1 MARRYFNPQILKFS
15 NRPMNIR
22 TLSFLLTCLM
32 LFFVASCSPKA
43 SETENADEIA
53 VADTVVNDSI
63 VAESVVEP
71 ETEPVFITPDL
82 AFMEVHGHVK
92 SVEYPNGRK
101 AVFDEKGNL
110 VDYATEYSGENEV
123 MIGRDDD
130 GYIVSTYD
138 GPGGSEM
145 FGYDKE
151 KVRLIQTAAGDGA
164 YYSECNIVYDDNGDV
179 VGYNFVSEDMAE
191 ETRDE
196 WSADVEIVAK
206 DEQGNWTE
214 LKSGDATLKRKI
226 IYF

>member
-1 MARRYFNPQILKFS
+1 MRGILLSPVLLAFCLVVVSCGSKKQDNVENNGINEESQFA
-15 NRPMNIR
+15 ND
-22 TLSFLLTCLM
+22 TLN
-32 LFFVASCSPKA
+32 
-43 SETENADEIA
+43 ENGIVDE
-53 VADTVVNDSI
+53 TVV
-63 VAESVVEP
+63 A
-71 ETEPVFITPDL
+71 EPVFVTPDL
-82 AFMEVHGHVK
+82 AFMEVYGHVK

-110 VDYATEYSGENEV
+110 VDYATEYSGENKV

-151 KVRLIQTAAGDGA
+151 KIRLIQTAAGDGA
-164 YYSECNIVYDDNGDV
+164 YYSECNIVYDDNGNV

-196 WSADVEIVAK
+196 WSADVEIVTK

-214 LKSGDATLKRKI
+214 LKSGDATVKRTI
-226 IYF
+226 VYY

>member
-1 MARRYFNPQILKFS
+1 MRGILLSPVLLAVCFVVVSCGSKKQDNVENNGFNEESQVA
-15 NRPMNIR
+15 ND
-22 TLSFLLTCLM
+22 TLN
-32 LFFVASCSPKA
+32 
-43 SETENADEIA
+43 ENGIVDE
-53 VADTVVNDSI
+53 TVV
-63 VAESVVEP
+63 A
-71 ETEPVFITPDL
+71 EPVFVTPDL
-82 AFMEVHGHVK
+82 AFMEVYGHVK

-110 VDYATEYSGENEV
+110 VDYATEYSGENKV

-151 KVRLIQTAAGDGA
+151 KIRLIQTAAGDGA
-164 YYSECNIVYDDNGDV
+164 YYSECNIVYDDNGNV

-214 LKSGDATLKRKI
+214 LKSGEASVKRTI
-226 IYF
+226 IYY

>member
-1 MARRYFNPQILKFS
+1 MRGILLSPVLLAVCLVVVSCGSKKQDNVENNGINEESQFA
-15 NRPMNIR
+15 ND
-22 TLSFLLTCLM
+22 TLN
-32 LFFVASCSPKA
+32 
-43 SETENADEIA
+43 ENGIVDE
-53 VADTVVNDSI
+53 TVV
-63 VAESVVEP
+63 A
-71 ETEPVFITPDL
+71 EPVFVTPDL
-82 AFMEVHGHVK
+82 AFMEVYGHVK

-101 AVFDEKGNL
+101 AVFDEIGNL
-110 VDYATEYSGENEV
+110 VDYATEYSGENKV

-151 KVRLIQTAAGDGA
+151 KIRLIQTAAGDGA
-164 YYSECNIVYDDNGDV
+164 YYSECNIVYDDNGNV

-196 WSADVEIVAK
+196 WSADVEIVEK

-214 LKSGDATLKRKI
+214 LKSGEASVKRTI
-226 IYF
+226 IYY

>member
-1 MARRYFNPQILKFS
+1 MT
-15 NRPMNIR
+15 IR
-22 TLSFLLTCLM
+22 TLSYLLTCLL

-53 VADTVVNDSI
+53 VADTVVDDSI
-63 VAESVVEP
+63 VAESVAEP

-101 AVFDEKGNL
+101 AFFDEKGNL
-110 VDYATEYSGENEV
+110 VDYATEYSGKNEV

-151 KVRLIQTAAGDGA
+151 KVRLVLTAAGDGA
-164 YYSECNIVYDDNGDV
+164 YYSECHIEYDAEGNV
-179 VGYNFVSEDMAE
+179 VRYNFVDEDMAE

-214 LKSGDATLKRKI
+214 LKSGDATLKRTI
-226 IYF
+226 VYY

>member
-1 MARRYFNPQILKFS
+1 
-15 NRPMNIR
+15 MNIR
-22 TLSFLLTCLM
+22 TLLFLLTCLV
-32 LFFVASCSPKA
+32 LFFVASCSPKT
-43 SETENADEIA
+43 SEIEKTDEIA
-53 VADTVVNDSI
+53 VADTVINDG
-63 VAESVVEP
+63 VETGNVVDAELESDP
-71 ETEPVFITPDL
+71 DPVFITPDL
-82 AFMEVHGHVK
+82 AFMEVHGYVK

-101 AVFDEKGNL
+101 AVFDENGNL

-196 WSADVEIVAK
+196 WSADVEIVSK

-226 IYF
+226 IYYSSSE

>member
-1 MARRYFNPQILKFS
+1 MRRISLLPFVLAFCLAV
-15 NRPMNIR
+15 
-22 TLSFLLTCLM
+22 LSCGNNKNDN
-32 LFFVASCSPKA
+32 V
-43 SETENADEIA
+43 ENDA
-53 VADTVVNDSI
+53 VNEKTQLVNDTANAVEI
-63 VAESVVEP
+63 EEVVA
-71 ETEPVFITPDL
+71 EPVFITPDL

-92 SVEYPNGRK
+92 LVEYPNGRK

-110 VDYATEYSGENEV
+110 VNYATEYSGDNEV

-145 FGYDKE
+145 FDYDKE
-151 KVRLIQTAAGDGA
+151 KMRLTLTGAGDGA
-164 YYSECNIVYDDNGDV
+164 YYSECNIEYDDNGNV

-196 WSADVEIVAK
+196 WSAEVVIVSK

-214 LKSGDATLKRKI
+214 LKSGDATVKRKI
-226 IYF
+226 VYYK

>member
-1 MARRYFNPQILKFS
+1 MRGILLSPVLLAVCLVVVSCGSKKQDNVENNGINEES
-15 NRPMNIR
+15 QVAND
-22 TLSFLLTCLM
+22 TLN
-32 LFFVASCSPKA
+32 
-43 SETENADEIA
+43 ENGIVDE
-53 VADTVVNDSI
+53 TVV
-63 VAESVVEP
+63 A
-71 ETEPVFITPDL
+71 EPVFVTPDL
-82 AFMEVHGHVK
+82 AFMEVYGHVK

-110 VDYATEYSGENEV
+110 VDYATEYSGENKV

-151 KVRLIQTAAGDGA
+151 KIRLIQTAAGDGA
-164 YYSECNIVYDDNGDV
+164 YYSECNIVYDDNGNV

-214 LKSGDATLKRKI
+214 LKSGEASVKRTI
-226 IYF
+226 IYY

>member
-1 MARRYFNPQILKFS
+1 MRGIL
-15 NRPMNIR
+15 
-22 TLSFLLTCLM
+22 LSPVLLAVCLVVVSCGSKKQDNVENNGINEESQ
-32 LFFVASCSPKA
+32 VAND
-43 SETENADEIA
+43 TINENGIVDE
-53 VADTVVNDSI
+53 TVV
-63 VAESVVEP
+63 A
-71 ETEPVFITPDL
+71 EPVFVTPDL
-82 AFMEVHGHVK
+82 AFMEVYGHVK

-110 VDYATEYSGENEV
+110 VDYATEYSGENKV

-151 KVRLIQTAAGDGA
+151 KIRLIQTAAGDGA
-164 YYSECNIVYDDNGDV
+164 YYSECNIVYDDNGNV

-214 LKSGDATLKRKI
+214 LKSGEASVKRTI
-226 IYF
+226 VYY

>member
-1 MARRYFNPQILKFS
+1 MRGILLSPVLLAVCLVVVSCGSKKQDNVENNGINEESQFA
-15 NRPMNIR
+15 ND
-22 TLSFLLTCLM
+22 TLN
-32 LFFVASCSPKA
+32 
-43 SETENADEIA
+43 ENGIVDE
-53 VADTVVNDSI
+53 TVV
-63 VAESVVEP
+63 A
-71 ETEPVFITPDL
+71 EPVFVTPDL
-82 AFMEVHGHVK
+82 AFMEVYGHVK

-110 VDYATEYSGENEV
+110 VDYATEYSGENKV

-151 KVRLIQTAAGDGA
+151 KIRLIQTAAGDGA
-164 YYSECNIVYDDNGDV
+164 YYSECNIVYDDNGNV

-206 DEQGNWTE
+206 DEHGNWTE
-214 LKSGDATLKRKI
+214 LKSGEASVKRTI
-226 IYF
+226 IYY

>member
-1 MARRYFNPQILKFS
+1 MK
-15 NRPMNIR
+15 IR
-22 TLSFLLTCLM
+22 TLASFIALVL
-32 LFFVASCSPKA
+32 LFFATSCSPKA
-43 SETENADEIA
+43 SETENTDETV
-53 VADTVVNDSI
+53 VADTIDNDSI
-63 VAESVVEP
+63 VAESVAEP
-71 ETEPVFITPDL
+71 EMEPVFITPDL

-151 KVRLIQTAAGDGA
+151 KVRLVQTAAGDGA
-164 YYSECNIVYDDNGDV
+164 YYSECNIVYDDNGNV

-206 DEQGNWTE
+206 DDEGNWTE
-214 LKSGDATLKRKI
+214 LKSGDATVKRTI
-226 IYF
+226 VYY

>member
-1 MARRYFNPQILKFS
+1 MRGILLSPVLLAVCLVVVSCGSKKQDNVENNGINEESQFA
-15 NRPMNIR
+15 ND
-22 TLSFLLTCLM
+22 TLNENGI
-32 LFFVASCSPKA
+32 VD
-43 SETENADEIA
+43 ET
-53 VADTVVNDSI
+53 V
-63 VAESVVEP
+63 VVEP
-71 ETEPVFITPDL
+71 IFVTPDL
-82 AFMEVHGHVK
+82 AFMEVYGHVK

-110 VDYATEYSGENEV
+110 VDYATEYSGENKV

-151 KVRLIQTAAGDGA
+151 KIRLIQTAAGDGA
-164 YYSECNIVYDDNGDV
+164 YYSECNIVYDDNGNV

-214 LKSGDATLKRKI
+214 LKSGDATVKRTI
-226 IYF
+226 VYY

>member
-1 MARRYFNPQILKFS
+1 MT
-15 NRPMNIR
+15 IR
-22 TLSFLLTCLM
+22 TLSYLLTCLL

-53 VADTVVNDSI
+53 VADMVVDDSI
-63 VAESVVEP
+63 VAESVAEP
-71 ETEPVFITPDL
+71 EPEPVFITPDL

-101 AVFDEKGNL
+101 AFFDEKGNL
-110 VDYATEYSGENEV
+110 VDYATEYSGKNEV

-151 KVRLIQTAAGDGA
+151 KVRLVLTAAGDGA
-164 YYSECNIVYDDNGDV
+164 YYSECHIEYDAEGNV
-179 VGYNFVSEDMAE
+179 VRYNFVDEDMAE

-196 WSADVEIVAK
+196 WSADVEIVSK

-214 LKSGDATLKRKI
+214 LKSGDATLKRTI
-226 IYF
+226 VYY

>member
-1 MARRYFNPQILKFS
+1 MRGILLSPVLLAVCLVVVSCGSKKQDNVENNGINEESQFA
-15 NRPMNIR
+15 ND
-22 TLSFLLTCLM
+22 TLN
-32 LFFVASCSPKA
+32 
-43 SETENADEIA
+43 ENGIVDE
-53 VADTVVNDSI
+53 TVV
-63 VAESVVEP
+63 A
-71 ETEPVFITPDL
+71 EPVFVTPDL
-82 AFMEVHGHVK
+82 AFMEVYGHVK

-110 VDYATEYSGENEV
+110 VDYATEYSGENKV

-151 KVRLIQTAAGDGA
+151 KIRLIQTAAGDGA
-164 YYSECNIVYDDNGDV
+164 YYSECNIVYDDNGNV

-206 DEQGNWTE
+206 DELGNWTE
-214 LKSGDATLKRKI
+214 LKSGDATVKRTI
-226 IYF
+226 VYY